1 MKKAAMLFLIFL
13 LFISCSDD
21 FKVNTR
27 EQQVLFQYEY
37 INYAWSYQHSGW
49 FIDTSGNLIR
59 YNMPS
64 KWNYPDT
71 LGFIDDTAMIN
82 NLDFCYESGAIFPKL
97 DLQAKIRL
105 IDKAAKGTLT
115 KPRYEMA
122 DAGIQR
128 YSAFLYNK
136 DTKKYKRI
144 LLYQWGDELIENTSS
159 EAKELQKWMAEIN
172 QMDTFQPY

>member
-1 MKKAAMLFLIFL
+1 
-13 LFISCSDD
+13 
-21 FKVNTR
+21 
-27 EQQVLFQYEY
+27 
-37 INYAWSYQHSGW
+37 
-49 FIDTSGNLIR
+49 
-59 YNMPS
+59 
-64 KWNYPDT
+64 
-71 LGFIDDTAMIN
+71 
-82 NLDFCYESGAIFPKL
+82 
-97 DLQAKIRL
+97 
-105 IDKAAKGTLT
+105 
-115 KPRYEMA
+115 MA